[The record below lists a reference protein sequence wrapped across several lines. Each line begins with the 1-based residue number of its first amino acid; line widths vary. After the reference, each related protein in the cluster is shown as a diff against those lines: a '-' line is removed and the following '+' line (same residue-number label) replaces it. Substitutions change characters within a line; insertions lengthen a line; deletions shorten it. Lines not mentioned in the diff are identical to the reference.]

1 MPFSFL
7 RRAGR
12 APEQKASAAPLMAVY
27 GTGRAVWTPRD
38 QASMA
43 RSGYEQNAIG
53 FRAVRLVAEACA
65 AVPLVLE
72 EGGQLVVPVNDESS
86 QVIKLPGVTN
96 ISDLVFEDPCAFWVL
111 NCTNREEGAYSLI
124 KFVI

>member
-1 MPFSFL
+1 
-7 RRAGR
+7 
-12 APEQKASAAPLMAVY
+12 MAVS
-27 GTGRAVWTPRD
+27 P
-38 QASMA
+38 
-43 RSGYEQNAIG
+43 
-53 FRAVRLVAEACA
+53 CA
-65 AVPLVLE
+65 ALLVLE

-111 NCTNREEGAYSLI
+111 NCTNPEERAYSLI